1 MIHNT
6 QMQEVTEQMR
16 NFLQFIA
23 LQFITQPDQAQLRVA
38 EANDDENIIRFR
50 LIVAQQ
56 DVAILIGK
64 NGFTASAI
72 RNVLKAAAIRE
83 GITASLQIVSHEEEQ
98 LRITALEKGEII
110 QEEDP
115 VTDEPDDLNEADDEH
130 LED

>member
-1 MIHNT
+1 
-6 QMQEVTEQMR
+6 MQEVTEQMR

-23 LQFITQPDQAQLRVA
+23 LQFINQPEQAQLRVA
-38 EANDDENIIRFR
+38 ESNDIENHIRFR

-56 DVAILIGK
+56 DVPILIGK

-72 RNVLKAAAIRE
+72 RNVLKAAATRE

-98 LRITALEKGEII
+98 LRMVALEKGEII
-110 QEEDP
+110 QEQDHDP
-115 VTDEPDDLNEADDEH
+115 EDLNEVVDEQ